1 MARDRRALVLN
12 AIVQDYVKTGE
23 PIGSR
28 AVVER
33 HQLGVSPA
41 TVRNDMAALEEQGLI
56 AQPHT
61 SAGRVPT
68 DAGYRKFVDQIAELK
83 PLSRGERAAIEKML
97 SEAVDLDDVIARS
110 VRLLASFTNQV
121 AMIQYPSLRRTAL
134 RHLELVP
141 LSETKT
147 LVIIITDAGRVE
159 QRIIARDFELDD
171 DEIAALRAV
180 LNEELTDHQ
189 LADMADALDRVD
201 ARLPR
206 ELRDAAASIGH
217 ALEDALRNEA
227 EERVVV
233 AGTANLTRYDI
244 DFEHTIFPVLDAIE
258 EQVVLLRMLANKEDG
273 LRVDIGRENVSDVFN
288 ETSVVSTNY
297 VGADQ
302 QTVARL
308 GIIGPTRMDYPATMS
323 SVYAVAKY
331 LSDILAAN

>member
-1 MARDRRALVLN
+1 MAHERKALVLN

-23 PIGSR
+23 PVGSR

-33 HQLGVSPA
+33 HHLAVSPA
-41 TVRNDMAALEEQGLI
+41 TVRNDMAALEEEGLI

-83 PLSRGERAAIEKML
+83 PLSRAERIAIKKML
-97 SEAVDLDDVIARS
+97 SGAVDLDDVITRS
-110 VRLLASFTNQV
+110 VRLLASITNKV
-121 AMIQYPSLRRTAL
+121 AMVQYPSLRRTAL
-134 RHLELVP
+134 RHVELVD
-141 LSETKT
+141 LGQSRA
-147 LVIIITDAGRVE
+147 LVVIITDAGRVE
-159 QRIIARDFELDD
+159 QRIVATESSLT
-171 DEIAALRAV
+171 DEEFTILRAV
-180 LNEELTDHQ
+180 LNEELSDHQ
-189 LADMADALDRVD
+189 LADLPEALARVE
-201 ARLPR
+201 ARLEKSIRP
-206 ELRDAAASIGH
+206 AAAIIGQ
-217 ALEDALRNEA
+217 ALEETLQNEA

-244 DFEHTIFPVLDAIE
+244 DFEHSVYPVLDAIE
-258 EQVVLLRMLANKEDG
+258 EQVVLLRMLAHKEDG
-273 LRVDIGRENVSDVFN
+273 MHVGIGSENVSDAFS

-302 QTVARL
+302 KTVARL

-331 LSDILAAN
+331 LSDILSAN

>member
-1 MARDRRALVLN
+1 MTRDRRALVLN
-12 AIVQDYVKTGE
+12 AIVQDYVETGE
-23 PIGSR
+23 PVGSR

-33 HQLGVSPA
+33 HRLGVSPA
-41 TVRNDMAALEEQGLI
+41 TVRNDMAVLEEEGLI

-68 DAGYRKFVDQIAELK
+68 DAGYRRFVDQIAELK

-97 SEAVDLDDVIARS
+97 SEAVDLDDIIART
-110 VRLLASFTNQV
+110 VRLLASITDQV
-121 AMIQYPSLRRTAL
+121 AMVQYPSLRRISL
-134 RHLELVP
+134 RHIELVP
-141 LSETKT
+141 LSSRKA
-147 LVIIITDAGRVE
+147 LVVIITDAGRVE
-159 QRIIARDFELDD
+159 QRIVTVDSELT
-171 DEIAALRAV
+171 EEEFTTLRGV
-180 LNEELTDHQ
+180 MNEELAQSQ
-189 LADMADALDRVD
+189 LADLPEACERV
-201 ARLPR
+201 AERLPR
-206 ELRDAAASIGH
+206 ESQDAASTIIT
-217 ALEDALRNEA
+217 ALEDTLRNEA

-244 DFEHTIFPVLDAIE
+244 DFERSVFPVLDAIE
-258 EQVVLLRMLANKEDG
+258 EQVVLLRMLALQEDG
-273 LRVDIGRENVSDVFN
+273 LHVGIGHENVNDAFS

-331 LSDILAAN
+331 LSDILSAN